1 MEAQH
6 LEMQHLGS
14 LLKSTG
20 FPQTPDTPV
29 YAGSTACV
37 ERGNRAM
44 GGRERTMFA
53 STSATR

>member
-6 LEMQHLGS
+6 LEAPQLGS
-14 LLKSTG
+14 LFKSTG

-37 ERGNRAM
+37 ERSNR
-44 GGRERTMFA
+44 GRT
-53 STSATR
+53 